1 MRRIRRQRAGIT
13 MSKKA
18 SSGDFESRLKKL
30 ETIVS
35 QLEQGEMSLE
45 QSLAAFEE
53 GVKLLQ
59 ECQQS
64 LSQAEQKVQL
74 LMEQQG
80 RIVAEP
86 FTENRASDAD
96 DA

>member
-1 MRRIRRQRAGIT
+1 MTR
-13 MSKKA
+13 KA

-59 ECQQS
+59 DCQQS

-80 RIVAEP
+80 KIVVEP
-86 FTENRASDAD
+86 LAPEAD